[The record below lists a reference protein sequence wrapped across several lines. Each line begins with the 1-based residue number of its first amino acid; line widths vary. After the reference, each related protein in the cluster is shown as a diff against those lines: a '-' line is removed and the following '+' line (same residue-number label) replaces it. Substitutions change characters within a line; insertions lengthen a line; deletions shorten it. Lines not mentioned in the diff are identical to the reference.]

1 VGNSGDLARGKTTA
15 KRNQLRPGN
24 LNYPAGDGEG
34 DSDGDADGDGDASVS
49 ELFFFVEAFLV
60 VDDFFVVVSFL
71 VAVAVCVPDAVLV
84 VVIVSFLS
92 AHEARNPMASRTVT
106 EEISKRFI
114 GCG

>member
-1 VGNSGDLARGKTTA
+1 
-15 KRNQLRPGN
+15 
-24 LNYPAGDGEG
+24 
-34 DSDGDADGDGDASVS
+34 
-49 ELFFFVEAFLV
+49 VEAFLV

-71 VAVAVCVPDAVLV
+71 AAVAVSVLAPVDAVLV

-92 AHEARNPMASRTVT
+92 AHEAKNPMASRTVT